1 MEYWAIL
8 HSRLMK
14 FSWSFPIIIFPVEI
28 DKFLIIVFEFGGA
41 FFMHRV
47 FGAIGFTAV
56 TVGRA
61 SSVAP
66 DITKARV
73 SASRILTLLRRKP
86 TIDSYSKDGL
96 KLVRTALQSYMYI
109 HVIQLVPAHAHVVFG
124 INI

>member
-1 MEYWAIL
+1 MT
-8 HSRLMK
+8 
-14 FSWSFPIIIFPVEI
+14 FSWSFPIIIFTVEI
-28 DKFLIIVFEFGGA
+28 VKCLIILFEFGGA
-41 FFMHRV
+41 VSMHRV

-73 SASRILTLLRRKP
+73 SASRILTLIGRKP

-109 HVIQLVPAHAHVVFG
+109 CVIQLVPAQAHVVFR